1 MESGT
6 IALFAAV
13 VGVAGT
19 LLAPVLSHRL
29 VARVQREQFE
39 RQQQIAHS
47 QWLRDQNRAELAQRR
62 TCYAAT
68 NAAYRHYRLQLT
80 KFLYHVNRGDVTE
93 AVREELEVARHSH
106 HAAYA
111 EAQMV
116 ASAAV
121 LRELDVVAKALSEG
135 YRKTKCLEEGSP
147 VPTGSF
153 EEIHAE
159 LHQLRE
165 LWELMRDMMRRD
177 LGIDDHA
184 NGPVP

>member
-1 MESGT
+1 M

-13 VGVAGT
+13 VGVTGT
-19 LLAPVLSHRL
+19 LIAPVVSQRL

-39 RQQQIAHS
+39 RQQQIAHG

-62 TCYAAT
+62 TCYVAT

-80 KFLYHVNRGDVTE
+80 KFLYHVHRGDVPQ
-93 AVREELEVARHSH
+93 AAREELEAARHAH

-116 ASAAV
+116 ASVAV
-121 LRELDVVAKALSEG
+121 LRELDVVAKALSES
-135 YRKTKCLEEGSP
+135 YRKTKCLEEGNP

-159 LHQLRE
+159 LHLLRE
-165 LWELMRDMMRRD
+165 LWELMRGVMRRD
-177 LGIDDHA
+177 LGIDDPA
-184 NGPVP
+184 TDPSA

>member
-1 MESGT
+1 M
-6 IALFAAV
+6 IALLAAV
-13 VGVAGT
+13 VGVTGT
-19 LLAPVLSHRL
+19 LFAPVLSQRL

-47 QWLRDQNRAELAQRR
+47 QWMRDLNRAELAQRR

-80 KFLYHVNRGDVTE
+80 KFLYHVHRGDVTG

-121 LRELDVVAKALSEG
+121 LGELDIVANALSEC
-135 YRKTKCLEEGSP
+135 YRKTKCLEEGNP
-147 VPTGSF
+147 APNGSF
-153 EEIHAE
+153 DEIYAE

-165 LWELMRDMMRRD
+165 LWELMRGMMRRD
-177 LGIDDHA
+177 LGIEDPA
-184 NGPVP
+184 NDPPV